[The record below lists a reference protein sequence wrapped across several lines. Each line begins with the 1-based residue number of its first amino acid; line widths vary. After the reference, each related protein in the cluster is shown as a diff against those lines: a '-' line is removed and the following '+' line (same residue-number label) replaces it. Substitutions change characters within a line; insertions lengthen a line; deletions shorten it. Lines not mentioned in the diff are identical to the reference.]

1 MRTLVLSLL
10 ICPLAA
16 LAQAPVIE
24 ISGANFRPMPIAL
37 PAPQALNDAART
49 LSPDFDDAFFFDCS
63 AAGIFQ
69 VLDRKS
75 YLADA
80 REGFTAST
88 ITFSRWADVG
98 AEALVK
104 VQLSVDGRDVRG
116 EMRLFTVSSGKEDLR
131 LVHVEPV
138 DRPRRLAHFFADA
151 LYKHFTREPG
161 PFQSHLAYVRKV
173 GANKDVFLGDWDG
186 KRALPV
192 AQGNINLLPVVGPQ
206 GDSVAYT
213 SYRSGHPALY
223 LQRPGGAPVTLVST
237 VAMVTGASFSPDG
250 RRLAYSM
257 AQGEGAQ
264 IYVADANGAN
274 PQPLTDTPYFINS
287 SPTWSPDGKR
297 IAFVSTRGGTPQL
310 YVLTVANAADV
321 RRLTFQGNYN
331 QTPDWSPRGDLIAF
345 TARDE
350 RNAFDLFT
358 VNVET
363 GKVNRLTQDQ
373 GNNQEPSFS
382 PNGRLVVFA
391 SDRTGSS
398 MLWVMTAEGQNQK
411 MLPLDKGNYST
422 PDWGP

>member
-24 ISGANFRPMPIAL
+24 ISGANFRPMPIAV

-49 LSPDFDDAFFFDCS
+49 VSPEFDDAFFFDCS

-138 DRPRRLAHFFADA
+138 DRPRRMAHFFADA

-161 PFQSHLAYVRKV
+161 PFQSHLAFVRKV
-173 GANKDVFLGDWDG
+173 GANKDVYLGDWDG

-223 LQRPGGAPVTLVST
+223 LQRPGGTPVTLVST
-237 VAMVTGASFSPDG
+237 GAMVTGASFSPDG

-264 IYVADANGAN
+264 IFVADANGAN
-274 PQPLTDTPYFINS
+274 PQ
-287 SPTWSPDGKR
+287 
-297 IAFVSTRGGTPQL
+297 
-310 YVLTVANAADV
+310 AADRHPLLHQLEPHLEPGRQADRLRQHP
-321 RRLTFQGNYN
+321 RRDAAALRAHRGQ
-331 QTPDWSPRGDLIAF
+331 PRGRAADHLPGQLQPD
-345 TARDE
+345 ARLVPARRPD
-350 RNAFDLFT
+350 
-358 VNVET
+358 
-363 GKVNRLTQDQ
+363 RLHRPRRAQRLRPLHGQRRDRE
-373 GNNQEPSFS
+373 GEPAH
-382 PNGRLVVFA
+382 PGPGQQPGALVLAQRAPGRLQPA
-391 SDRTGSS
+391 TGPAARCS
-398 MLWVMTAEGQNQK
+398 G
-411 MLPLDKGNYST
+411 
-422 PDWGP
+422 